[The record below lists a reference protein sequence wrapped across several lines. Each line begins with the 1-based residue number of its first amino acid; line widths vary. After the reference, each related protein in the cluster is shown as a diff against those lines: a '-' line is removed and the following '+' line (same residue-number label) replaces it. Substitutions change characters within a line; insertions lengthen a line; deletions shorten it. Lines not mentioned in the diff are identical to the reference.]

1 MKPSVQLCS
10 LPVERELSERKIT
23 YKALK
28 EKTLACQYDLMQNY
42 SASQKVSQFSIV
54 FRAPL
59 PEEVPL
65 LSLQILSLSL
75 LYTMLDSFSKED

>member
-1 MKPSVQLCS
+1 
-10 LPVERELSERKIT
+10 
-23 YKALK
+23 
-28 EKTLACQYDLMQNY
+28 MQNY
-42 SASQKVSQFSIV
+42 SASQKVSQLSIV

-75 LYTMLDSFSKED
+75 LYTMLDSFSKEDWLIWSNSEQENPYNFS

>member
-10 LPVERELSERKIT
+10 LPVERELPERKIT

-54 FRAPL
+54 FRVPL